1 MNALIRKIA
10 KRILILSYWPV
21 WCELSEMRHQLDA
34 TRTLVGQLQAARV
47 NALPQITSLRDIE
60 FSVYSSAGED
70 GIIEYLI
77 SKVNIQN
84 HVFVEFGVEKYTES
98 NTRFLLKNRN
108 WRGLVLDA
116 NQQNI
121 DYIRQ
126 DDIYW
131 KYDLEAVCAFITAEN
146 INELIRGSGIEG
158 DIGLLSIDID
168 GNDYWVWKAIEV
180 ANPRIVVCEFNSVF
194 GVKHAITIPYDPG
207 FVRTRAHHSNLYFG
221 ASLLAL
227 YELGL
232 EKGYQFVGCNSVGT
246 NAFFVR
252 QDCAGNVR
260 SVAAEEGY
268 VVSKLRESRDK
279 QGELT
284 FARGKNR
291 CRAIS
296 RVQVY
301 DLHAKRLRKIKE
313 LGQL

>member
-1 MNALIRKIA
+1 
-10 KRILILSYWPV
+10 
-21 WCELSEMRHQLDA
+21 MRHQLDA